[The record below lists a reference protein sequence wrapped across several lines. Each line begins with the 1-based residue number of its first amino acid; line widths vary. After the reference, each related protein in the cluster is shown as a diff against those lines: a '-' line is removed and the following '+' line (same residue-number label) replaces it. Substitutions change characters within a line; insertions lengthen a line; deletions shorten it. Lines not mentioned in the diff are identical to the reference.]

1 MIGDVTTKRS
11 LLKKST
17 STHLSLHTRIAERK
31 SSALAVLF
39 FSACTSSIAAQ
50 ELSIPCD
57 EAEEKA
63 LAEAKTNEVERI
75 TAFTPATPLERVNPR
90 YPTTAVRKGREGWVR
105 LSYVIDE
112 EGRVKD
118 PVVEDF
124 FGSPSFKRSAL
135 SAVKKWQYNPALKDG
150 EPTQQCH
157 QAVQL
162 DFAIDGKTGATRKF
176 IKAYKNVDEIFK
188 AGNIE
193 AADEALKELLSW
205 DTLNR
210 YENAWLLNL
219 ESQIARE
226 QSDIEREA
234 KSLTRLLSSN
244 GQKRFNNAVFDDD
257 YVAYVLQRKILLDA
271 QRGYYAEAL
280 KSYSRLQEMEEQ
292 QPRIEEVAAIV
303 NQIKTSIASE
313 KNLQVPVSMGDNG
326 RWFHTLVRNQFAF
339 NNIQG
344 ELDTVEVR
352 CDSHREKFTVAEAH
366 VWHIPQSWGQCQVM
380 VKGDS
385 ETTFDLVEVAKGLA
399 SAG

>member
-1 MIGDVTTKRS
+1 MFKAVLTK
-11 LLKKST
+11 
-17 STHLSLHTRIAERK
+17 LSLSTGAIEQLSLRDHAAKQK
-31 SSALAVLF
+31 SITLAALLLSVGITSA
-39 FSACTSSIAAQ
+39 TAQ

-57 EAEEKA
+57 EVEEKA
-63 LAEAKTNEVERI
+63 LAAAKLNEVERI
-75 TAFTPATPLERVNPR
+75 SAFKPASPLERVDPK
-90 YPTTAVRKGREGWVR
+90 YPSSAARKGREGWVR

-124 FGSPSFKRSAL
+124 FGSPAFKRSAL
-135 SAVKKWQYNPALKDG
+135 SAVKKWQYEPAIKDG

-157 QAVQL
+157 QAVQM
-162 DFAIDGKTGATRKF
+162 DFALVGKTGATRKF
-176 IKAYKNVDEIFK
+176 INAYKKVDEVFK
-188 AGNIE
+188 AGDVE
-193 AADEALKELLSW
+193 AADEALKELLEW

-219 ESQIARE
+219 ESQIANA
-226 QSDIEREA
+226 QGDIERETR
-234 KSLTRLLSSN
+234 SLSRLLASN
-244 GQKRFNNAVFDDD
+244 GEKRFNNAVFDDD
-257 YVAYVLQRKILLDA
+257 YVAYVLQRKILLDT
-271 QRGYYAEAL
+271 QRGYFADAM
-280 KSYSRLQEMEEQ
+280 KSYSALQEMDEQ
-292 QPRIEEVAAIV
+292 QSRIDESAAII
-303 NQIKTSIASE
+303 NQIETFIASG

-326 RWFHTLVRNQFAF
+326 RWFHTLVRNKFAF

-385 ETTFDLVEVAKGLA
+385 ETKFDLIEVAE
-399 SAG
+399 S

>member
-1 MIGDVTTKRS
+1 MKAVQWKSKRNSFSHTQIYTAKQNKLVFVLATLFTS
-11 LLKKST
+11 LLAT
-17 STHLSLHTRIAERK
+17 S
-31 SSALAVLF
+31 AV
-39 FSACTSSIAAQ
+39 AQ

-57 EAEEKA
+57 EVEEKA

-75 TAFTPATPLERVNPR
+75 SAFKPATPLERVDPR
-90 YPTTAVRKGREGWVR
+90 YPSSAARKGREGWVR

-135 SAVKKWQYNPALKDG
+135 SAVKKWQYNPAIKDG

-157 QAVQL
+157 QAVQM
-162 DFAIDGKTGATRKF
+162 DFALVGKTGATRKF

-188 AGNIE
+188 AGNVE
-193 AADEALKELLSW
+193 AADEAFKELSSW

-210 YENAWLLNL
+210 YENAWLLSL
-219 ESQIARE
+219 ESQIAGAKG
-226 QSDIEREA
+226 DIEREA
-234 KSLTRLLSSN
+234 KSLSRLLASN

-257 YVAYVLQRKILLDA
+257 YVAYALQRKILLDA

-292 QPRIEEVAAIV
+292 QARVDEIAAI
-303 NQIKTSIASE
+303 IKKIETSIASE
-313 KNLQVPVSMGDNG
+313 NNLKVPVSIGDNG
-326 RWFHTLVRNQFAF
+326 RWFHTLVRNKFAF

-385 ETTFDLVEVAKGLA
+385 ETKFDLVEVAKG
-399 SAG
+399 

>member
-1 MIGDVTTKRS
+1 MIKTTFNKAKRNNVQ
-11 LLKKST
+11 K
-17 STHLSLHTRIAERK
+17 THGQQAKQKTLSL
-31 SSALAVLF
+31 ALFILLTTAY
-39 FSACTSSIAAQ
+39 TSIAVAQ

-57 EAEEKA
+57 EVEEKA
-63 LAEAKTNEVERI
+63 LAEAKANEVARI
-75 TAFTPATPLERVNPR
+75 SAFKPATPLERVNPR
-90 YPTTAVRKGREGWVR
+90 YPSLAARKGREGWVR
-105 LSYVIDE
+105 LSYIIDE

-124 FGSPSFKRSAL
+124 FGSSSFKRSAL
-135 SAVKKWQYNPALKDG
+135 SAVKKWQYDPAIKDG

-162 DFAIDGKTGATRKF
+162 DFTIGGKTGATRKF

-188 AGNIE
+188 AGNVE

-257 YVAYVLQRKILLDA
+257 YVAYILQRKILLDA
-271 QRGYYAEAL
+271 QRGYYADAL
-280 KSYSRLQEMEEQ
+280 KSYSRLQEMDEQ
-292 QPRIEEVAAIV
+292 QPRIDEIAAIV
-303 NQIKTSIASE
+303 NQIETSIASE

-326 RWFHTLVRNQFAF
+326 RWFHTLVRNKFAF

-380 VKGDS
+380 VKGD
-385 ETTFDLVEVAKGLA
+385 EATTFDLIEVAE
-399 SAG
+399 SS

>member
-1 MIGDVTTKRS
+1 MIKTTLNRAKRNNVQ
-11 LLKKST
+11 KIHGQQAKQKT
-17 STHLSLHTRIAERK
+17 LSL
-31 SSALAVLF
+31 ALFILLTTAY
-39 FSACTSSIAAQ
+39 TSIAVAQ

-57 EAEEKA
+57 EVEEKA
-63 LAEAKTNEVERI
+63 LAEAKANEVARI
-75 TAFTPATPLERVNPR
+75 SAFKPATPLERVNPR
-90 YPTTAVRKGREGWVR
+90 YPSLAVRRGREGWVR

-135 SAVKKWQYNPALKDG
+135 SAVKKWQYDPAIKDG

-162 DFAIDGKTGATRKF
+162 DFTIGGKTGATRKF

-188 AGNIE
+188 AGNVE

-226 QSDIEREA
+226 QGDIEREA

-257 YVAYVLQRKILLDA
+257 YVAYILQRKILLDA
-271 QRGYYAEAL
+271 QRGYYADAL
-280 KSYSRLQEMEEQ
+280 KSYSRLQEMDEQ
-292 QPRIEEVAAIV
+292 QPRIDEIAAIV
-303 NQIKTSIASE
+303 NQIETSIASE

-326 RWFHTLVRNQFAF
+326 RWFHTLVRNKFAF

-380 VKGDS
+380 VKGD
-385 ETTFDLVEVAKGLA
+385 EATTFDLIEVAE
-399 SAG
+399 SS